1 MNTAIV
7 LIARQDE
14 MSNKTILDA
23 IEAAN
28 RTQRM
33 IDGLGGTPAL
43 LKQAAEANRVATM
56 FERLGGHDT
65 LQAHKAALASS
76 NLIANAAGLN
86 DAAAMIAKARTEA
99 VLTSNLIGAA
109 SNGLP
114 ALSHAALRLP
124 MMDERTL
131 SAFRAI
137 EESHRATRLL
147 DDAFKPSMIAAS
159 QMAERIAALTEPH
172 RRFAADLSAWSA
184 SLQSRM
190 DAINAAWAFQNH
202 LAASGM
208 AFGQL
213 ARLGDVVRYD
223 APFSAATD
231 DVLIDE
237 LGIVVADIDDD
248 AGEREGQYDAAGRN
262 PSLVAFPQDGF
273 EGVVLA
279 AGFVVAIPPAPTPKP
294 IENAFEPLSF
304 DDLHYVALRE
314 LEAHLRALIG
324 RLMSQDTGPKW
335 IRQRVSGETFKKWTE
350 RQTVD
355 RDGGRPVFEPLYYAD
370 FVELGAVIGQNNNW
384 PLFEPYFG
392 DRESLMVSLRR
403 LSPIR
408 NAVAH
413 GRPLGQTDTLYIAAE
428 ATRLLRAMRVITFN

>member
-1 MNTAIV
+1 
-7 LIARQDE
+7 

-23 IEAAN
+23 IDAAN

-43 LKQAAEANRVATM
+43 LKQAEEANRVSRM
-56 FERLGGHDT
+56 FEHLGGHDA

-76 NLIANAAGLN
+76 SLIAKAAGLN
-86 DAAAMIAKARTEA
+86 DAAAMVTRARSEA
-99 VLTSNLIGAA
+99 VLTSNLIGVAN
-109 SNGLP
+109 NGLP
-114 ALSHAALRLP
+114 ALSQAALRLP
-124 MMDERTL
+124 IMDERTL
-131 SAFRAI
+131 GIFQAI
-137 EESHRATRLL
+137 EEAQRATRLV
-147 DDAFKPSMIAAS
+147 DEAFKPSMIAAS

-172 RRFAADLSAWSA
+172 RRFAADLNAWSA

-190 DAINAAWAFQNH
+190 DAIDAAWAFQDR

-223 APFSAATD
+223 APFSSATD
-231 DVLIDE
+231 DVVIDE
-237 LGIVVADIDDD
+237 LGIVVVDIDDD
-248 AGEREGQYDAAGRN
+248 AVEREEQYAAAGRN
-262 PSLVAFPQDGF
+262 PSLVAFPEDGF

-279 AGFVVAIPPAPTPKP
+279 AGFVLTIPPAPTPMP

-324 RLMSQDTGPKW
+324 RSMSQEAGPKW
-335 IRQRVSGETFKKWTE
+335 IKQRVSGDTFKKWTD
-350 RQTVD
+350 RQAVD
-355 RDGGRPVFEPLYYAD
+355 RDEGRPVFELLYYAD

-384 PLFEPYFG
+384 PLFEPFFS

-428 ATRLLRAMRVITFN
+428 ATRLLRAMQVISFN